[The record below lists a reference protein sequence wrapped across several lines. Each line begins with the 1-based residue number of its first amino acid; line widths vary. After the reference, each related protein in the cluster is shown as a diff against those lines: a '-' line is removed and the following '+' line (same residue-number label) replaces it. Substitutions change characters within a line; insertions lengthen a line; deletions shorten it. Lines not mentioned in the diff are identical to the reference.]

1 MPVGAICI
9 KSQNFFE
16 KYLQKDLEEQ
26 KKCLP
31 LQPVSLKFC

>member
-9 KSQNFFE
+9 NTQKFFE
-16 KYLQKDLEEQ
+16 KYLQKDLDVM